1 MEYREEKTLEDFVNT
16 RGSRLW
22 SQMNENSRGEK
33 NRRRFIDE
41 NGGFFTRS
49 GRYWV
54 WTNPIKE
61 KNGYWLKRVDT
72 GEKVFFENMS
82 EFAAQ
87 NGMTSVKICELL
99 NGKRKT
105 YKGWTASEIREVKDG
120 TGSHEKIPEPKKKK
134 IAITKT
140 VVFVDLTTNQLLTV
154 TNLSQFSKTNNL
166 DYSNVKKVANGKMKT
181 YKNLKLYNPLDP
193 YKDSPEPK

>member
-1 MEYREEKTLEDFVNT
+1 MEYYEQKTVEDLVNT
-16 RGSRLW
+16 RGTRLW
-22 SQMNENSRGEK
+22 SQMNENSKGEK
-33 NRRRFIDE
+33 NRLRFVQE
-41 NGGFFTRS
+41 HGGFFTRNEK
-49 GRYWV
+49 YWV
-54 WTNPIKE
+54 WTSSIKE

-87 NGMTSVKICELL
+87 HGMTAVKICELM

-105 YKGWTASEIREVKDG
+105 YKGWTASEIREVKE
-120 TGSHEKIPEPKKKK
+120 TVGSHEKIPEPKKKK

-140 VVFVDLTTNQLLTV
+140 FVLVDMTTNQILTIP
-154 TNLSQFSKTNNL
+154 NLSQFAKNNNL
-166 DYSNVKKVANGKMKT
+166 DYANLKKVANGKMKS
-181 YKNLKLYNPLDP
+181 YKNLKLYNPLEQ

>member
-1 MEYREEKTLEDFVNT
+1 MEYYEQKTVEDLVNT
-16 RGSRLW
+16 RGTRLW

-33 NRRRFIDE
+33 NRLRFVQE
-41 NGGFFTRS
+41 HGGFFTRNEK
-49 GRYWV
+49 YWV
-54 WTNPIKE
+54 WTSSIKE

-87 NGMTSVKICELL
+87 NGMTAVKICELM

-105 YKGWTASEIREVKDG
+105 YKGWTASEIREVKE
-120 TGSHEKIPEPKKKK
+120 TVGSHEKIPEPKKKK
-134 IAITKT
+134 IPITKT
-140 VVFVDLTTNQLLTV
+140 FVLVDMTTNQILTIP
-154 TNLSQFSKTNNL
+154 NLSQFAKNNNL
-166 DYSNVKKVANGKMKT
+166 DYANLKKVANGKMKS
-181 YKNLKLYNPLDP
+181 YKNLKLYNPLEQ